1 MENEAGIRKAEEMIR
16 AIREKFLD
24 RKTEEAAEQYALA
37 QARFRE
43 SDPAEEGFSSDTMYW
58 WYRTIRKAE
67 YREFVSAAN
76 RKLVVSMTSY
86 PARTDVLAE
95 AIKTL
100 CEQTLVPDEVIL
112 WLAEDQFPGKEE
124 DLPEAVRGWLAEGK
138 LTVRWCEDL
147 KPHKKYFWILQE
159 NRQDITV
166 TVDDDL
172 RYAPDM
178 LEMLLLSYIR
188 HPEAVSAMRVHLMAV
203 GENGELLPYRNWVM
217 ETDAEPDRPGMDLF
231 ATTGAGTLYPPGIFS
246 DRLFDRQAIRT
257 TCLMADDLWMKA
269 NELMEDIPVVLACRN
284 RGLRFVPGSQDDS
297 LWNTN
302 REKNDEQWNRIR
314 ELIDAREG
322 EGALEQKLCAVT
334 LEKYSEHASRRV
346 DTLQERVTRIRR
358 EKDELNRELRKQI
371 RELRDQNGVMKAEL
385 DKLHRMLVYR
395 IYKKAV
401 VPVRNLLRKQDS

>member
-1 MENEAGIRKAEEMIR
+1 MENETKIREAEEMIR
-16 AIREKFLD
+16 AVREKFLD
-24 RKTEEAAEQYALA
+24 RKTEEAAEQYAVA

-43 SDPAEEGFSSDTMYW
+43 TDLAEEGFASDTVYW

-67 YREFVSAAN
+67 YGDFVSAAKQ
-76 RKLVVSMTSY
+76 KLVVSVTSY
-86 PARTDVLAE
+86 PARTEVLAE
-95 AIKTL
+95 AMKTL
-100 CEQTLVPDEVIL
+100 YEQTLVPDEVIL
-112 WLAEDQFPGKEE
+112 WLAEDQFPGKDAE
-124 DLPEAVRGWLAEGK
+124 LPEAIRGWLAEGK

-147 KPHKKYFWILQE
+147 KPHKKYFWILQD

-203 GENGELLPYRNWVM
+203 EENGKLLPYRNWVM

-246 DRLFDRQAIRT
+246 DRLFDRQAIRE

-284 RGLRFVPGSQDDS
+284 RGLRFVPGSQEES
-297 LWNTN
+297 LWETN
-302 REKNDEQWNRIR
+302 RETNDEQWNRIR
-314 ELIDAREG
+314 ERIDAREG
-322 EGALEQKLCAVT
+322 EGALEQKIRKVP
-334 LEKYSEHASRRV
+334 LENFSAHAARRA
-346 DTLQERVTRIRR
+346 DILQERVTRIRR

-371 RELRDQNGVMKAEL
+371 RELRDQNEIMKAEL

-395 IYKKAV
+395 VYKKAV
-401 VPVRNLLRKQDS
+401 VPVRNLFRKPGR